1 VPLEQHLVFYGVLGI
16 KDPLRPDV
24 KQAVAD
30 CHRAGINVRMV
41 TGDNVITA
49 RAIAIECGI
58 ITSDKDLVIEGPVF
72 RRMTPKEVDAI
83 LPRLK
88 VMARSSPRDKNIL
101 VRRLNGNL
109 PKTPQE
115 WEKVRRALQ
124 FGVLRMQLRA
134 HVEVIHAH
142 LSAVHLCNVIGRI
155 TSTKSACGTR
165 TARCMPRIR
174 WSSKMWALRRLRF
187 VVLTWPAWCAP
198 MLRLT

>member
-1 VPLEQHLVFYGVLGI
+1 MQGLVFYGVLGI

-58 ITSDKDLVIEGPVF
+58 VTSEHDLVIEGPAF

-115 WEKVRRALQ
+115 WEKVGRVC
-124 FGVLRMQLRA
+124 VLGTSM
-134 HVEVIHAH
+134 
-142 LSAVHLCNVIGRI
+142 SAVLGLTWWLCRWLMCRI
-155 TSTKSACGTR
+155 TS
-165 TARCMPRIR
+165 PRR
-174 WSSKMWALRRLRF
+174 
-187 VVLTWPAWCAP
+187 
-198 MLRLT
+198 

>member
-1 VPLEQHLVFYGVLGI
+1 MPVYGCVFCVQGLVFYGVLGI

-58 ITSDKDLVIEGPVF
+58 ITSEKDLVIEGPVF

-88 VMARSSPRDKNIL
+88 VMARSSPRDKNML

-115 WEKVRRALQ
+115 WEKV
-124 FGVLRMQLRA
+124 G
-134 HVEVIHAH
+134 HVCVWH
-142 LSAVHLCNVIGRI
+142 LHVC
-155 TSTKSACGTR
+155 ST
-165 TARCMPRIR
+165 
-174 WSSKMWALRRLRF
+174 WFDL
-187 VVLTWPAWCAP
+187 VVVSVADG
-198 MLRLT
+198 